1 MSSVQR
7 LVSPKLPTTLA
18 NHTHVDLPGYDIWL
32 FYVRLRSNDC
42 PRCLCWVQVDT
53 VHVIPTELDVSKFE
67 EALSRVLQL
76 YPHAAGQLRC
86 VDRRWSVGQSAGT
99 S

>member
-1 MSSVQR
+1 MSIYQAMILGCSMYAFVPMI
-7 LVSPKLPTTLA
+7 VPIGS
-18 NHTHVDLPGYDIWL
+18 Y
-32 FYVRLRSNDC
+32 
-42 PRCLCWVQVDT
+42 WVQIDV
-53 VHVIPTELDVSKFE
+53 VPTELDVSKFE

-86 VDRRWSVGQSAGT
+86 IDRRWSVRLSTGT